1 MILVQIVKLTVNW
14 ITKHYTY
21 VKIEG
26 FNFMIYKK
34 GITESVLSRML
45 EGKGAVLIEGPK
57 GIRFAQ
63 Y

>member
-1 MILVQIVKLTVNW
+1 
-14 ITKHYTY
+14 
-21 VKIEG
+21 
-26 FNFMIYKK
+26 MIYKK
-34 GITESVLSRML
+34 RIADSVLSRML